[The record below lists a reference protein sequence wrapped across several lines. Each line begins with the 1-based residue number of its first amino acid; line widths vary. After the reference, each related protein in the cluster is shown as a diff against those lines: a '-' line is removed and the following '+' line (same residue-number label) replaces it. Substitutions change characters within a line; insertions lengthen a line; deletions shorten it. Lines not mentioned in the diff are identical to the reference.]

1 MGYRC
6 EVALTMLREDY
17 DYLRE
22 IVESL
27 DNEYE
32 RGAFIPHTEHNR
44 EVNGVKCVTLMWKY
58 VKWHPE
64 ADGTWCALIKD
75 FLRGAY
81 DTGEEKPYQ
90 LIVMGEE
97 LDDIENEENGINY
110 LGDDDSNLIP
120 CSARVEIERRF
131 VMND

>member
-1 MGYRC
+1 MGYRSK
-6 EVALTMLREDY
+6 VALTMLRKDY

-22 IVESL
+22 IVNGI

-32 RGAFIPHTEHNR
+32 RGVFTPDAEYER
-44 EVNGVKCVTLMWKY
+44 EIDGVKCMTVIWDE

-64 ADGTWCALIKD
+64 VSGSWCEVIKD

-81 DTGEEKPYQ
+81 DNDEEKPYH
-90 LIVMGEE
+90 LVVMGEE
-97 LDDIENEENGINY
+97 LDDIEVEENGIDY
-110 LGDDDSNLIP
+110 FCDGDKNKIP
-120 CSARVEIERRF
+120 SFARVQIERKF

>member
-1 MGYRC
+1 MGYHC
-6 EVALTMLREDY
+6 KVALTILHKDY

-27 DNEYE
+27 DDKYE
-32 RGAFIPHTEHNR
+32 RDVFISASKYER
-44 EVNGVKCVTLMWKY
+44 EIDDIKCVTLMWKY

-81 DTGEEKPYQ
+81 DTGGEKPYQ

-110 LGDDDSNLIP
+110 LGDDDPNLIP
-120 CSARVEIERRF
+120 CAARVEIERLF
-131 VMND
+131 VMDI